1 MSPLK
6 IGGFVPFTTV
16 DYPGHLAA
24 VVFCQGCAWRCR
36 YCHNPHLQ
44 AFCEGNRS
52 WKNVLAQ
59 LGERKGFLE
68 AVVFSGGEP
77 TAQASLAAAIR
88 AVRALGYQVGL
99 HTAGLN
105 PKRLASILPLIDW
118 VGLDIKAPFDGRY
131 DRITGREGSFAAP
144 AESLRCLLA
153 SGVAYELRTTVHPA
167 LLSRADQEDLDQTL
181 RALGACPTKIQ
192 AFRPQGCTDMAL
204 LGPE

>member
-1 MSPLK
+1 MSLLK

-44 AFCEGNRS
+44 TFCQGNLS

-59 LGERKGFLE
+59 LGERKNFLE

-77 TAQASLAAAIR
+77 TAQAGLAGAIR
-88 AVRALGYQVGL
+88 EVRALGYKVGL
-99 HTAGLN
+99 HTAGVA
-105 PKRLASILPLIDW
+105 PGRLAGILPLVDW

-131 DRITGREGSFAAP
+131 DRITGREGSFVAP

-167 LLSRADQEDLDQTL
+167 LLSRADQEDLEQTL
-181 RALGACPTKIQ
+181 RGLGAQPTKIQ
-192 AFRPQGCTDMAL
+192 AFRPQGCTDMDL
-204 LGPE
+204 LCPE